1 MKDLNDLLNPLV
13 ESPSRGSSPSLLS
26 KSSPMPRRE
35 FLKTSAAIG
44 SGLWIAAHVPELAAR
59 SVSSAPTNAT
69 VFAPNAFVRIA
80 PDESVTV
87 IVNHSEMGQGIYTSL
102 PMLLNEELEADWSK
116 IKVEAAPVDAAYNHT
131 VFGLQMTGGST
142 TTPSEWE
149 RFRKMGAMAR
159 LMIIDAA
166 TQKWGVSASEC
177 RVERGV
183 VIHTVSGRKAS
194 YGSLVEAASQLKPPG
209 TIPLKDPKQFT
220 LVGKPTR
227 RLDTPSKINGTAQ
240 FGLDVRVPGMLFA
253 LVARPPVFGGKVSSF
268 DTAEAFKIPGVKAIE
283 QIPSG
288 VAVVADRFWSAK
300 LGREKLKIS
309 WDGGAN
315 ANLSTT
321 QMLADFSKQS
331 ASPGTIAKKTGD
343 PGVALAGAAKTITA
357 EYDVPYLAHAM
368 MEPLNCVVDLRS
380 DGCEIWTGT
389 QFETVDR
396 ANAAQAAG
404 LPPEKVKIN
413 TTLLGGGFGRR
424 ANPAS
429 DFVVEAVQVAKI
441 AKAPVKVVWTRED
454 DLAGGWYRPMW
465 HDRFAA
471 GLDAAGNPIAWTHTI
486 VGQSILTGTAF
497 EPYGVKDGVDSAS
510 VEGAADL
517 LYGIPNLQVDL
528 HSPKIGVPVQWW
540 RSVGHS
546 HTGFSVESF
555 FDEVAHAGGKDPYE
569 LRRKLLANQPRMS
582 AVLQLVAEKA
592 GWSKPLPP
600 GRGRGIAT
608 HFSFDSY
615 VAQVVEASVEKDG
628 TVRVHRVVC
637 AIDCGRIVNP
647 DIVKAQMEGGII
659 FGLTAALKTEITIE
673 NGRVQQK
680 NFHDYQMLRMFE
692 SPEIEVHIVPSELSP
707 TGVGEPS
714 VPPVAPALTNAI
726 FAATGKRV
734 RRLPIRA
741 ADLVAGSGAKS

>member
-1 MKDLNDLLNPLV
+1 MNPLDNL
-13 ESPSRGSSPSLLS
+13 SRPAVQLLSQEPSLLPS
-26 KSSPMPRRE
+26 TKTARVARRD
-35 FLKTSAAIG
+35 FLKSSAAIG
-44 SGLWIAAHVPELAAR
+44 GGLCIAAYIPELAAR
-59 SVSSAPTNAT
+59 QLENSPADGS

-80 PDESVTV
+80 PDDSVTV
-87 IVNHSEMGQGIYTSL
+87 IANHSEMGQGIYTSL

-142 TTPSEWE
+142 TTPS
-149 RFRKMGAMAR
+149 
-159 LMIIDAA
+159 
-166 TQKWGVSASEC
+166 
-177 RVERGV
+177 
-183 VIHTVSGRKAS
+183 GRKAT
-194 YGSLVEAASQLKPPG
+194 YGSLVTAASQLKPP
-209 TIPLKDPKQFT
+209 TDIPLKDPKQFT
-220 LVGKPTR
+220 LIGKPTR

-240 FGLDVRVPGMLFA
+240 FGLDVSLPGMLFS
-253 LVARPPVFGGKVSSF
+253 LVARPPVFGGKLVSF
-268 DTAEAFKIPGVKAIE
+268 DAAEALKIKGVRAV
-283 QIPSG
+283 QQVPSG
-288 VAVVADRFWSAK
+288 LAVIADRFWPAK
-300 LGREKLKIS
+300 LGRDKLKIS
-309 WDGGAN
+309 WDDGAN
-315 ANLSTT
+315 ARLSTS

-331 ASPGTIAKKTGD
+331 ASAGIVAKKVGD
-343 PGVALAGAAKTITA
+343 PAAALAAAAKTITA

-368 MEPLNCVVDLRS
+368 MEPLNCVVDLRPDS
-380 DGCEIWTGT
+380 CEIWTGT

-396 ANAAQAAG
+396 ANAAQVAG
-404 LPPEKVKIN
+404 LPAEKVQIH

-424 ANPAS
+424 ANPVS
-429 DFVVEAVQVAKI
+429 DFVVEAVHVAKI

-465 HDRFAA
+465 HDRFVA

-486 VGQSILTGTAF
+486 VGQSITEGTPFA
-497 EPYGVKDGVDSAS
+497 PYTINKEGVDSTS

-555 FDEVAHAGGKDPYE
+555 FDELAHAGGKDPFE

-582 AVLQLVAEKA
+582 AVLNLVVEKA
-592 GWSKPLPP
+592 GWGKPLPP

-615 VAQVVEASVEKDG
+615 VAQVIEASVEKDG

-637 AIDCGRIVNP
+637 AVDCGRTVNP

-659 FGLTAALKTEITIE
+659 FGLTAALKTEITLE
-673 NGRVQQK
+673 NGRVQQT

-692 SPEIEVHIVPSELSP
+692 SPEIEIHIVPSELSP

-714 VPPVAPALTNAI
+714 VPPVASALTNAI

-741 ADLVAGSGAKS
+741 ADLVARSEVKS